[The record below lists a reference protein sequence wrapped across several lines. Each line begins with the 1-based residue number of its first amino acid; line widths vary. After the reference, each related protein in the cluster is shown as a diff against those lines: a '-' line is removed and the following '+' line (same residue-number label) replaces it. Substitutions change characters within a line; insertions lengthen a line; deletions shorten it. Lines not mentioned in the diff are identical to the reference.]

1 MGQTIRKKRR
11 KRERADKAGSKA
23 APLKC
28 KGSESLR
35 PTKFSCLAPQRC
47 SWGVGSCLSL
57 QKITQRPYRELRK
70 EVKAYLSDLKGPGGR
85 LRYIIALSFF
95 GKPIMWGTE

>member
-1 MGQTIRKKRR
+1 MGQTKRR
-11 KRERADKAGSKA
+11 KRERAEKAGSKA

-70 EVKAYLSDLKGPGGR
+70 EIKAYLNDLKGRGGR
-85 LRYIIALSFF
+85 LR
-95 GKPIMWGTE
+95 